1 MTMKKRHF
9 LFSLALAASS
19 VLSAQAQQNAT
30 GYPFTPVPFTQVKI
44 TDTFWGA
51 RLKAHHDVTLPLAF
65 DKCRESG
72 RYDNFVKA
80 AHPSTDYKVE
90 GFPFDDTDV
99 YKSIEGAA
107 YSLHTYPDKAL
118 EARIDSIVELMAAA
132 QEPDGY
138 LNTSRTMNP
147 THPHDWMGPRRWE
160 LEEDLS
166 HELYN
171 LGHMAEGAVAYW
183 QATGKRKFL
192 DITCRYADCVCRA
205 IGPEEGKLHIVP
217 GHEIAEMALVR
228 LYLATGTKRYLDEA
242 TYFVNERGRTSHR
255 SEYSQSHLP
264 VVEQSEAVGHAVRA
278 GYLYS
283 GMADVAALT
292 GDTAV
297 LHAIDRIWENI
308 VSRKL
313 YVTGGIGATSAG
325 EAFGKNYELPNA
337 TAYCETCAAIANV
350 YLNQRLFL
358 LHGESKYI
366 DVMERTLYNGLISG
380 VSLDGGSFFYPNPLS
395 SDGNYHRDA
404 WFGCACCPSN
414 IARFLPSV
422 PGYVYAVRGASAY
435 VNLYI
440 ASEATLTVNGRN
452 ISLRQEGDY
461 PWTGYAKVSL
471 AKGSGTFA
479 LRLRV
484 PGWAK
489 GEPVP
494 SDLYAFTDSVSAAP
508 YKLLVNGK
516 EFVAREENGYLVVER
531 KWKKGDNVELTFDT
545 PVRTLRAHKEVK
557 ADEGRLAVQRGPI
570 VYCAEWPDN
579 DFNIHS
585 VLLNQRPAFTLAEDK
600 EKLGGYVA
608 LTTPAQSLSYAP
620 DGKLAVKDVMLRLI
634 PYYAWAHRGMGAMD
648 VWLPVSVSAVSAT
661 PSTKAVH
668 IDNGFFRQ

>member
-1 MTMKKRHF
+1 MKRHII
-9 LFSLALAASS
+9 LSLAFAASCA
-19 VLSAQAQQNAT
+19 LSAQTKQAAT

-72 RYDNFVKA
+72 RYENFVKA
-80 AHPSTDYKVE
+80 AHPSEEYKVG

-147 THPHDWMGPRRWE
+147 AHPHDWMGPRRWE
-160 LEEDLS
+160 KEEELS

-183 QATGKRKFL
+183 QATGKRRFL
-192 DITCRYADCVCRA
+192 DITCRYADCVCKA
-205 IGPEEGKLHIVP
+205 IGPEEGKMHIVP

-242 TYFVNERGRTSHR
+242 AYFVNERGRTSHR
-255 SEYSQSHLP
+255 SEYSQSHQP
-264 VVEQSEAVGHAVRA
+264 VTEQREAVGHAVRA

-308 VSRKL
+308 VGCKL
-313 YVTGGIGATSAG
+313 YVTGGVGSTSAG
-325 EAFGKNYELPNA
+325 EAFGRNYELPNA

-380 VSLDGGSFFYPNPLS
+380 VSIDGGSFFYPNPLS
-395 SDGNYHRDA
+395 SNGNYHRDA

-435 VNLYI
+435 VNLYM
-440 ASEATLTVNGRN
+440 ASEATLSVNGKN
-452 ISLRQEGDY
+452 ISLRQEGYY
-461 PWTGYAKVSL
+461 PWSGYAKISL
-471 AKGSGTFA
+471 AKGSGAFA

-489 GEPVP
+489 GEAVP
-494 SDLYAFTDSVSAAP
+494 SDLYTFADSATAAP

-516 EFVAREENGYLVVER
+516 EYAAREENGYLVVDR
-531 KWKKGDNVELTFDT
+531 KWRKGDNVEVTFDT
-545 PVRTLRAHKEVK
+545 PVRTLRANKAVK

-579 DFNIHS
+579 DFSVHS
-585 VLLNQRPAFTLAEDK
+585 VLLNQHPHFALEVEK
-600 EKLGGYVA
+600 EKLGGYVGLSTA
-608 LTTPAQSLSYAP
+608 AQSLSYAP
-620 DGKLAVKDVMLRLI
+620 DGKLSVKDVTLRLI
-634 PYYAWAHRGMGAMD
+634 PYYAWAHRGTGAMD

-661 PSTKAVH
+661 PSTKAVR
-668 IDNGFFRQ
+668 IDNGFFQQ